1 MRPGC
6 GPMVRSPGRTGNFA
20 AAALAASCLWLGLS
34 FWAKP
39 TQAQAARGKVTRAS
53 ARLIYVW
60 FADGGAAP
68 SPGVCGATAPPRFRC
83 DDGGSSGG
91 CQARIM
97 RKLAALYRDFDVE
110 LVTWDPTPAP
120 HFTVVV
126 TSADA
131 AWCGDG
137 SQPPT
142 TRGLAP
148 VNCAAGGEFGN
159 TAYVFSCDRDAA
171 TCARRI
177 AQEQAHLVGLDHSAS
192 PSDVMYPFETDSAV
206 FRDRSF
212 RTLTPRCGQA
222 TQNSHES
229 MLKRF
234 GPRARSTRARPFA
247 ATAAG
252 RPAQPRTLNAEDP

>member
-1 MRPGC
+1 
-6 GPMVRSPGRTGNFA
+6 MVHVPETAEIAPSRSRAPEIA
-20 AAALAASCLWLGLS
+20 AAVVLASVALFFCAG
-34 FWAKP
+34 P
-39 TQAQAARGKVTRAS
+39 VRAQPAPGAVTRAS
-53 ARLIYVW
+53 ARLIFVW

-68 SPGVCGATAPPRFRC
+68 APGLCGKTAPPPFRC
-83 DDGGSSGG
+83 DGGGSPGQ
-91 CQARIM
+91 CQTRIM
-97 RKLAALYRDFDVE
+97 RKLADLYRDFDIE
-110 LVTWDPTPAP
+110 LVTSDPTPAP

-126 TSADA
+126 TSAYA

-137 SQPPT
+137 SHPRA

-148 VNCAAGGEFGN
+148 VNCAAAAEFGN
-159 TAYVFSCDRDAA
+159 TAYVFSCDGDAA

-206 FRDRSF
+206 FRDRRF

-222 TQNSHES
+222 AQNSHEL

-234 GPRARSTRARPFA
+234 GARPRRVRNLA
-247 ATAAG
+247 AVAPG
-252 RPAQPRTLNAEDP
+252 RAVPPRTMHAEDP